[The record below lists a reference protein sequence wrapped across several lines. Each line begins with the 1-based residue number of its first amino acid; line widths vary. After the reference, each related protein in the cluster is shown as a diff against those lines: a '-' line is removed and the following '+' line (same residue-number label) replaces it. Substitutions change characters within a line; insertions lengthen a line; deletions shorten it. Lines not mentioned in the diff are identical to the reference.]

1 MSPQWLNQLRIQHK
15 VWVMLLLLCVPLS
28 AGIAIH
34 LYVVQQLLALQ
45 QQKQDLM
52 VADEQVHLLGRLA
65 VDIEDGFRGYV
76 LTQQPAFL
84 APLVEAE
91 KKLNQ
96 ALSDAST
103 SLAKLS
109 GSPNQLAS
117 IERQLKNLLRSK
129 QQLIADIQKGLGD
142 QTLAYVRSGEGLR
155 LSDLFRADLR
165 TVEDRLMRQRTSLNE
180 QADSLSQRAFVGLWI
195 TLAGVVALGWIVS
208 RVLANSLSDLITRLQ
223 SATTRIGAHVDVDGI
238 AELLA
243 TRRGAKDELGQLADA
258 YLAMAR
264 RIETHIREIEVLD
277 AIGQEINTI
286 GPDGLDGVLR
296 RITDRAVEL
305 VQTDVCLVL
314 LRDER
319 MGCWVVEAASGEW
332 NDRLKKSVMLWEELP
347 VCVQAFQTRKVATGE
362 RFRLDER
369 PQVLRRNLIGDS
381 MLSIPLLA
389 QGIPFGV
396 LSLLSEER
404 RGAHEWNLRL
414 AEGLAHQAALAIS
427 NARLYETVEQRQR
440 GLAARLHQLEHLAE
454 NLAHD
459 LKGPG
464 ARMEELARLLV
475 QQYGWQF
482 DDRTNRWLSLIE
494 ENSRDLVQ
502 RVEGILTVA
511 RVGTDQGAITAVD
524 PNAIIDEVLKARAG
538 EIERLHAVV
547 HIEPG
552 LPFVACHGAYLR
564 QILDNL
570 VSNALK
576 FTKAGET
583 PLVRISWRIVG
594 PMVAFSVEDHGI
606 GIPPT
611 QRTRVF
617 QPFVRLQTSEAA
629 GSGIGLTII
638 QRIVDLYGGKVW
650 IDGVE
655 GSGCIVQFTVPS
667 IQASEGVECG
677 GQAIWLGG
685 SARSSL
691 RKGGDDDTWRSVRRS
706 IGQG

>member
-1 MSPQWLNQLRIQHK
+1 MGPQWVSQLRIQHK
-15 VWVMLLLLCVPLS
+15 TWVMLLLLCVPLS
-28 AGIAIH
+28 AGIGIH
-34 LYVVQQLLALQ
+34 LYVVQQLLAVQ

-52 VADEQVHLLGRLA
+52 LADEQIHVLGRLA

-91 KKLNQ
+91 AKLTQ
-96 ALSDAST
+96 ALPDAAT

-109 GSPNQLAS
+109 GSPNQLVP
-117 IERQLKNLLRSK
+117 IERQLKDLLRSK
-129 QQLIADIQKGLGD
+129 RELIADIQKGLAD
-142 QTLAYVRSGEGLR
+142 KALAYVRSGEGLR
-155 LSDLFRADLR
+155 LSDLLRADLR
-165 TVEDRLMRQRTSLNE
+165 TVEDRLMRQRNLLNE
-180 QADSLSQRAFVGLWI
+180 RADALSQRMFVGLWI
-195 TLAGVVALGWIVS
+195 TLAGVVTLGWIVS
-208 RVLANSLSDLITRLQ
+208 RILARSLTDPITRLQ
-223 SATTRIGAHVDVDGI
+223 SATARIGAGVDVAGI
-238 AELLA
+238 TELLA
-243 TRRGAKDELGQLADA
+243 TSRGAKDELGQLTDA

-332 NDRLKKSVMLWEELP
+332 DDRLKKSVMLWEELP
-347 VCVQAFQTRKVATGE
+347 VCVQAFETREVATGE
-362 RFRLDER
+362 RLRIDER

-396 LSLLSEER
+396 LSLLAER
-404 RGAHEWNLRL
+404 PRGAHEWNLRL
-414 AEGLAHQAALAIS
+414 AEGLAQVAALAIS
-427 NARLYETVEQRQR
+427 NARLYEAAEQRQR
-440 GLAARLHQLEHLAE
+440 GLVARLQQLEHLAE
-454 NLAHD
+454 TLAHD

-475 QQYGWQF
+475 QQCSWQF
-482 DDRTNRWLSLIE
+482 DDRTNRWLSLLE
-494 ENSRDLVQ
+494 ENGRDLVQ

-511 RVGTDQGAITAVD
+511 RVGIDQGAITAVD
-524 PNAIIDEVLKARAG
+524 PTAIIDEALKARAG
-538 EIERLHAVV
+538 EIERLRAVV
-547 HIEPG
+547 HVEQE
-552 LPFVACHGAYLR
+552 LPLVACHGAYLR
-564 QILDNL
+564 QIFDNL

-576 FTKAGET
+576 FTRDGEP
-583 PLVRISWRIVG
+583 PLVRISGRVEG
-594 PMVAFSVEDHGI
+594 PMVAFSVKDQGI
-606 GIPPT
+606 GIPST
-611 QRTRVF
+611 QRIRVF
-617 QPFVRLQTSEAA
+617 QPFFRLMMSEAA

-650 IDGVE
+650 IDGAE
-655 GSGCIVQFTVPS
+655 GQGCTVQFTVPS
-667 IQASEGVECG
+667 FREQGGASNARMQTSRVPDEADVAQRGV
-677 GQAIWLGG
+677 L
-685 SARSSL
+685 
-691 RKGGDDDTWRSVRRS
+691 
-706 IGQG
+706 